1 MSNISIDPAYDLC
14 RAFIERWR
22 QRDKSWDD
30 LPSLGKTP
38 EGLNTWFLEQE
49 ELQGWP
55 SLGSNPNERAQR
67 WHEII
72 NAKRLAEQR
81 SLIATRPL
89 VVVGAEEAE
98 PDVQVP
104 SDPHSAWQLYRA
116 NLQKQD
122 WKDRSIHNIENSAL
136 RILRYLRRDTSTRG
150 PVKGLVVGHV
160 QSGKTANMAGLI
172 SMAADHRWNLFV
184 VLTGTLE
191 NLRIQTRERLI
202 KDLFLPGNLNWKSID
217 HPSKDSPYGNR
228 AENMQFE
235 PGRPDRHMIVC
246 LKNSSRLKHLIEW
259 IEAHKIAMKQMRLV
273 IIDDEADQAGINTGQ
288 VSKEERSKINKL
300 ILRLVNLP
308 LQSVNYVAYTAT
320 PAANFLNEGPGKTLY
335 PEDFIVALEQS
346 DEHFG
351 PVQIFGHLE
360 AGQDPL
366 GIVYDVPKDDLE
378 KLGELHRGEMARLPA
393 TLERSLLWF
402 LCCVATIRVSG
413 ACKPVSMLVHTSSKQ
428 LHHENMERAVRGFLD
443 TCAQTCKDDEA
454 GFRSE
459 CASVWNTIT
468 SDLYKADFA
477 DRFPGYGR
485 LDKLNELPDFE
496 TIFSEVKVLLL
507 KITAI
512 ELDDQQDRT
521 YHKGIHICVDNCANN
536 GVSDENEVRR
546 LFYPDASDQLDF
558 ASAFIVIGGG
568 TLSRG
573 LTLENLVSTF
583 FLRASAQADSLM
595 QMGRWFGYRR
605 DYELLPRIWMPGE
618 TRERYEFMTI
628 AEEDLRDDLE
638 RFMRGGSRPSEFGP
652 RVRVHPRMAWLRP
665 TAPNKMQQTVTAD
678 FDFSGINRQTT
689 LFHDGTDAKAILEE
703 NRTLTE
709 TFIKGFARNGT
720 KGNGNS
726 LVWRNVSVTDVAA
739 FLSSFEF
746 HSGNQFFSDITPFLM
761 WLQQHAVDAG
771 YDEWNVV
778 VAGSSGQRNETWQLP
793 GGAVGLIT
801 RSRIVPARSDD
812 GVSIGALRDP
822 RDLLADAMFSDE
834 DKASDSGIKNGEID
848 EMRAKGGVGSTPQLL
863 IYLIDSV
870 SEYTRDVPSSKSNG
884 KSRESLHAKANI
896 VGVSLWLP
904 GGEKKKRTYATHLT
918 VKIPPSLVSTEDDLA
933 DTGAEA

>member
-14 RAFIERWR
+14 RTFIERWR
-22 QRDKSWDD
+22 QRGKSWEE

-38 EGLNTWFLEQE
+38 EDLNNWFLEQE

-55 SLGSNPNERAQR
+55 SLGSSPEERALR
-67 WHEII
+67 WREII
-72 NAKRLAEQR
+72 NAKQLAEQR
-81 SLIATRPL
+81 SLVATRPL

-116 NLQKQD
+116 HLHKQD
-122 WKDRSIHNIENSAL
+122 WNETSVQNIETAAL
-136 RILRYLRRDTSTRG
+136 RVLRYLRTDTSSRG

-246 LKNSSRLKHLIEW
+246 LKNPSRLKHLIEW
-259 IEAHKIAMKQMRLV
+259 IEAHKVAMKQMRLV

-346 DEHFG
+346 NEHFG

-360 AGQDPL
+360 AGRDPL
-366 GIVYDVPKDDLE
+366 GIVLDVPKDDLG
-378 KLGELHRGEMARLPA
+378 KIDELHHGKKTELPA

-413 ACKPVSMLVHTSSKQ
+413 ARKPVSMLVHTSSKQ
-428 LHHENMERAVRGFLD
+428 LHHTNMERAVRGFLD
-443 TCAQTCKDDEA
+443 ICAQTCNVDEA
-454 GFRSE
+454 RFRSE
-459 CASVWNTIT
+459 CSLLWNSVT
-468 SDLYKADFA
+468 SDLDRLDFSE
-477 DRFPGYGR
+477 RFRGYGR
-485 LDKLNELPDFE
+485 LDTINELPDFN
-496 TIFSEVKVLLL
+496 TIFPEIKALLL

-512 ELDDQQDRT
+512 ELDDQQERT

-536 GVSDENEVRR
+536 GINDENEVRR

-573 LTLENLVSTF
+573 LTIENLVSTF

-605 DYELLPRIWMPGE
+605 GYELLPRIWMPCE

-638 RFMRGGSRPSEFGP
+638 RFMHGGSRPSEFGP

-665 TAPNKMQQTVTAD
+665 TAPNKMQKTVTAD

-689 LFHDGTDAKAILEE
+689 LFHDGDHAEKILNK
-703 NRTLTE
+703 NRLLTE
-709 TFIKGFARNGT
+709 AFLRDRNKDGER
-720 KGNGNS
+720 GNGNS
-726 LVWRNVSVTDVAA
+726 LVWRNVPVAEVA
-739 FLSSFEF
+739 GFLSSFEF
-746 HSGNQFFSDITPFLM
+746 HSGNQFFSDITPFLK
-761 WLQQHAVDAG
+761 WLEQHEADAG
-771 YDEWNVV
+771 YNYWNVV
-778 VAGSSGQRNETWQLP
+778 VAGNSGKKRSWELP
-793 GGAVGLIT
+793 GGVIGLVN
-801 RSRIVPARSDD
+801 RSRIVTARSDD

-822 RDLLADAMFSDE
+822 RDLLADAKLPDGF
-834 DKASDSGIKNGEID
+834 KASDSNFDNGEID
-848 EMRAKGGVGSTPQLL
+848 RMRASGGVGGIPQLL
-863 IYLIDSV
+863 FYLIDSV
-870 SEYTRDVPSSKSNG
+870 SEYSRDVSSLKSN
-884 KSRESLHAKANI
+884 SRRRDSLNAASDI

-918 VKIPPSLVSTEDDLA
+918 VKIPPSLVSTEDDLD
-933 DTGAEA
+933 DTGAEV

>member
-1 MSNISIDPAYDLC
+1 MSDISIDPAYDTC

-22 QRDKSWDD
+22 QRGKTWEV

-38 EGLNTWFLEQE
+38 EELDMWFLDQE
-49 ELQGWP
+49 DLQGWP
-55 SLGSNPNERAQR
+55 SLGVTPNERVQR
-67 WHEII
+67 WNEII
-72 NAKRLAEQR
+72 KAKQIAEQR
-81 SLIATRPL
+81 SVVATRPL

-98 PDVQVP
+98 PGVQVP

-116 NLQKQD
+116 HLHKQD
-122 WKDRSIHNIENSAL
+122 WKNSAIQNIENSAL
-136 RILRYLRRDTSTRG
+136 RVLRYLRMDTSDRR

-191 NLRIQTRERLI
+191 NLRIQTGKRLI
-202 KDLFLPGNLNWKSID
+202 NDLFRPGNLNWKSIE
-217 HPSKDSPYGNR
+217 HPSKASPYGNR

-235 PGRPDRHMIVC
+235 PGRPDRHLIVC
-246 LKNSSRLKHLIEW
+246 LKNPSRLLHLIQW
-259 IEAHKIAMKQMRLV
+259 IEAHEIAMKQMRLV

-300 ILRLVNLP
+300 ILRLVKLP

-320 PAANFLNEGPGKTLY
+320 PAANFLNEGPGETLY
-335 PEDFIVALEQS
+335 PEDFIVALEQA

-360 AGQDPL
+360 AGREPL
-366 GIVYDVPKDDLE
+366 GIVYDVTKDDLKKIDE
-378 KLGELHRGEMARLPA
+378 VHHRENAPLPS

-402 LCCVATIRVSG
+402 LCGVVTIRLSG
-413 ACKPVSMLVHTSSKQ
+413 ACKPVSMLVHTSSQQ
-428 LHHENMERAVRGFLD
+428 LHHKNMERAVRRFLVS
-443 TCAQTCKDDEA
+443 CARACSNDEA
-454 GFRSE
+454 DFRSE
-459 CASVWNTIT
+459 CESVWNGVT
-468 SDLYKADFA
+468 SDLDKADFA
-477 DRFPGYGR
+477 ERFPGYGR

-496 TIFSEVKVLLL
+496 SIFPEVKVLLSR
-507 KITAI
+507 ITAI
-512 ELDDQQDRT
+512 ELDEQQDRS

-536 GVSDENEVRR
+536 GISDEHEVRR
-546 LFYPDASDQLDF
+546 LFYPDASDNLDF

-573 LTLENLVSTF
+573 LTIENLVSTF

-605 DYELLPRIWMPGE
+605 DYELLPRIWMPVE
-618 TRERYEFMTI
+618 TREKYEFMTI

-638 RFMRGGSRPSEFGP
+638 KFMHGGARPSEFGP

-665 TAPNKMQQTVTAD
+665 TAPNKMQKTVTAD

-689 LFHDGTDAKAILEE
+689 LFHDGADAEAILNK
-703 NRTLTE
+703 NRILTE
-709 TFIKGFARNGT
+709 TFINSLARNGEE
-720 KGNGNS
+720 GNGNS
-726 LVWRNVSVTDVAA
+726 LVWRKVSVAEVAG

-746 HSGNQFFSDITPFLM
+746 HSGNQFFSDIAPFLT
-761 WLQQHAVDAG
+761 WLQQHATDAG
-771 YDEWNVV
+771 YESWNVV
-778 VAGSSGQRNETWQLP
+778 VAGSSGKKNGLWTLP
-793 GGAVGLIT
+793 GGAVGLVN
-801 RSRIVPARSDD
+801 RSRIVTVRSDD

-822 RDLLADAMFSDE
+822 RDLLADAKLPDQ
-834 DKASDSGIKNGEID
+834 DKTSDSGIENGAID
-848 EMRAKGGVGSTPQLL
+848 KIRAAGGVGGMPQLL
-863 IYLIDSV
+863 IYLIDNV
-870 SEYTRDVPSSKSNG
+870 SEYTRDTSSSKPN
-884 KSRESLHAKANI
+884 SRRRSSLHARADI
-896 VGVSLWLP
+896 VGISLWLP
-904 GGEKKKRTYATHLT
+904 GGEKKKRTYTTHLT
-918 VKIPPSLVSTEDDLA
+918 VRIPPSLATTDDDLA